1 MVLVMTVHP
10 DGFEVDG
17 DRDSESHDDD
27 GGGGGHEYG
36 DGPRRRSLRPDCCVH
51 VDVLVFV
58 LVRMPISWLM
68 WLVICWN
75 MNSEKVRVEVESR
88 SSSSS
93 W

>member
-1 MVLVMTVHP
+1 MVTVIAKATMMMVVAEVMNTVTAP
-10 DGFEVDG
+10 EDGVCE
-17 DRDSESHDDD
+17 
-27 GGGGGHEYG
+27 
-36 DGPRRRSLRPDCCVH
+36 PDCCVH

>member
-36 DGPRRRSLRPDCCVH
+36 DGPRRRSLRTRLLCSC
-51 VDVLVFV
+51 
-58 LVRMPISWLM
+58 
-68 WLVICWN
+68 
-75 MNSEKVRVEVESR
+75 
-88 SSSSS
+88 
-93 W
+93 